1 MLIITVCNKNEKDW
15 IFLTPTVHALLEH
28 SGDLILINN
37 GKGFGSSMESS
48 LESNNKFLRIF
59 RIAPSRVVKP
69 TK

>member
-37 GKGFGSSMESS
+37 GKGFGSSTESS
-48 LESNNKFLRIF
+48 MKATINFQEFLE
-59 RIAPSRVVKP
+59 
-69 TK
+69 